1 MIHLSKPAVDVDAYS
16 IKLSHFVSVS
26 SFYDIL
32 SNVANELLKIAIL
45 YVNKI
50 PTCKCTK
57 MVSPVVEFSSYFLW
71 GLTRGPIV
79 GQCTVAWW
87 YLYLVRYFPAWTPKV
102 SVVCRAYN
110 RRYSTTSECG
120 TGCLFLDICI
130 VQKSTTYHTCA
141 DSNMRISLRPQS
153 VYNSLIKIASSR
165 IQPGDREFCS
175 GNSLL
180 SMRELVVT
188 EDLNFRLEINGWSRI
203 RGTLRAFW
211 YWLGFSSYSYC
222 GPSGDILP
230 NCTSPRC
237 RKIPWGHAY
246 CTLIG
251 SGTKSFRKVTG
262 KLHIRQYYFCTRGS
276 RNLAN
281 SLQLWTPKRYMRMHE
296 FHMDNC
302 PPLCIFG
309 RDNHIFLNYS
319 YYDYVYTRTSGD
331 RDKDLLSERE
341 TRLAVCTKG
350 IKIL

>member
-1 MIHLSKPAVDVDAYS
+1 M
-16 IKLSHFVSVS
+16 
-26 SFYDIL
+26 
-32 SNVANELLKIAIL
+32 
-45 YVNKI
+45 
-50 PTCKCTK
+50 
-57 MVSPVVEFSSYFLW
+57 
-71 GLTRGPIV
+71 
-79 GQCTVAWW
+79 Q
-87 YLYLVRYFPAWTPKV
+87 
-102 SVVCRAYN
+102 
-110 RRYSTTSECG
+110 
-120 TGCLFLDICI
+120 
-130 VQKSTTYHTCA
+130 
-141 DSNMRISLRPQS
+141 ISLRPQS
-153 VYNSLIKIASSR
+153 VYNSLIKITSSR
-165 IQPGDREFCS
+165 VQPGDREFCS

-211 YWLGFSSYSYC
+211 YWLGFASYSYC
-222 GPSGDILP
+222 DPSGDILP

-262 KLHIRQYYFCTRGS
+262 KLHIRQYDFCTRGS

-281 SLQLWTPKRYMRMHE
+281 SLQLSTPKRYMRMHE

-309 RDNHIFLNYS
+309 RENHIFLNYS
-319 YYDYVYTRTSGD
+319 YYHYVYTRTSGD

-341 TRLAVCTKG
+341 TRLAVCTKS
-350 IKIL
+350 IKFYNKITPFYFYEKYFAHLIYVMMQGCTSTGASWPSRNNSNQTFNVDSRIMHLLHILRFPQNGMFETCYPLARCQRKHHLGRNCNGN